1 MKLMVPQ
8 HSRLLMIWLI
18 FFCLLFLSLGTFFCH
33 FNSLSSNKTL
43 LVCCTSTVSN
53 IIQWKDIE
61 NDHASSLSLKPS
73 PNLQL
78 LVNQFNN
85 ATPENRNYP
94 EKISSSKYYDTE
106 ETHNI
111 ERPQNNKS
119 LSLFHINPFSFNR
132 NFDDLQHLLSCP
144 KKYFELTA
152 ISEPGIIKQVSLLYS
167 FNLNNH
173 SFEFTPTETSPNNTL
188 LLLLIICHINVAMT

>member
-33 FNSLSSNKTL
+33 FNSLSNNKTL

-106 ETHNI
+106 EIHNI
-111 ERPQNNKS
+111 EITQNNKS
-119 LSLFHINPFSFNR
+119 LSLFHINACSFNGKLMT
-132 NFDDLQHLLSCP
+132 FKFFWVAL
-144 KKYFELTA
+144 KK
-152 ISEPGIIKQVSLLYS
+152 ISYNSNKW
-167 FNLNNH
+167 NKNH
-173 SFEFTPTETSPNNTL
+173 KTS
-188 LLLLIICHINVAMT
+188 IFIV